1 MAFDPSLKKK
11 KKKKKAFD
19 LDAAL
24 AEDGSAAPAAPAGEE
39 VAVAKPV
46 KVKQASEENVPAF
59 DEADA
64 DRAAEK
70 AGRKAEALNM
80 DDLDL
85 DNLDSFG
92 DKKKKKKKKRKGDV
106 DGILDGADGAGA
118 EGGDENQENQASKG
132 GKEDGKTEK
141 KSSATGGSGDPWTGS
156 DRDYTYD
163 ELLKRVFTIIQEK
176 NPEMQARHTKGFVMR
191 PPQVVRSGTKKT
203 AFVNFMDIAKALHR
217 QPKHLLAFL
226 QAELGTVHHRRFKP
240 VDPQGQIPTEE
251 YRNRAPEIHQRV
263 RVLPHLPFPG
273 HHPEQGRPNLFPP
286 VHDLPFQVFSPVH
299 QDRFPGRH
307 WEAVGHAGK
316 ERVVGTLLT
325 HSVFMIKISHIYV
338 YLLSSQL

>member
-1 MAFDPSLKKK
+1 
-11 KKKKKAFD
+11 
-19 LDAAL
+19 
-24 AEDGSAAPAAPAGEE
+24 
-39 VAVAKPV
+39 
-46 KVKQASEENVPAF
+46 
-59 DEADA
+59 
-64 DRAAEK
+64 
-70 AGRKAEALNM
+70 M

-118 EGGDENQENQASKG
+118 EGGDENQENQ
-132 GKEDGKTEK
+132 
-141 KSSATGGSGDPWTGS
+141 GGSGDPWTGS

-226 QAELGTVHHRRFKP
+226 QAELGTVGTIDGSNQLILKGKFQQRNIETVLRKY
-240 VDPQGQIPTEE
+240 IKE
-251 YRNRAPEIHQRV
+251 YVFCHTCRSPDTILNKADRIFFLQCMTCHSKCSVQSIKTGFQAVTGKRSAMRAKNE
-263 RVLPHLPFPG
+263 
-273 HHPEQGRPNLFPP
+273 
-286 VHDLPFQVFSPVH
+286 
-299 QDRFPGRH
+299 
-307 WEAVGHAGK
+307 
-316 ERVVGTLLT
+316 
-325 HSVFMIKISHIYV
+325 
-338 YLLSSQL
+338 

>member
-1 MAFDPSLKKK
+1 MAEDEGLAFDPSLKKK

-24 AEDGSAAPAAPAGEE
+24 AEDSPAAAAPADDVSVPA
-39 VAVAKPV
+39 AVSSKG
-46 KVKQASEENVPAF
+46 SEPAF

-64 DRAAEK
+64 DRAAAK
-70 AGRKAEALNM
+70 AASKAEALNM

-92 DKKKKKKKKRKGDV
+92 DKKKKKKKKRKGEDAV
-106 DGILDGADGAGA
+106 AE
-118 EGGDENQENQASKG
+118 EGGEDPENQENQNA
-132 GKEDGKTEK
+132 
-141 KSSATGGSGDPWTGS
+141 GSGDPWTGS

-176 NPEMQARHTKGFVMR
+176 NPEMATRHAKGFVMR

-226 QAELGTVHHRRFKP
+226 QAELGTVGTIDGSNQLILKGKFQQRNIETVLRKY
-240 VDPQGQIPTEE
+240 IKE
-251 YRNRAPEIHQRV
+251 YVFCHTCRSPDTILNKDVRLFFLQCMTCHSKCSVQSIKTGFQAVTGKRSAMRAKNE
-263 RVLPHLPFPG
+263 
-273 HHPEQGRPNLFPP
+273 
-286 VHDLPFQVFSPVH
+286 
-299 QDRFPGRH
+299 
-307 WEAVGHAGK
+307 
-316 ERVVGTLLT
+316 
-325 HSVFMIKISHIYV
+325 
-338 YLLSSQL
+338 

>member
-118 EGGDENQENQASKG
+118 EGGDENQENQ
-132 GKEDGKTEK
+132 
-141 KSSATGGSGDPWTGS
+141 GGSGDPWTGS

-226 QAELGTVHHRRFKP
+226 QAELGTVGTIDGSNQLILKGKFQQRNIETVLRKY
-240 VDPQGQIPTEE
+240 IKE
-251 YRNRAPEIHQRV
+251 YVFCHTCRSPDTILNKADRIFFLQCMTCHSKCSVQSIKTGFQAVTGKRSALRAKNE
-263 RVLPHLPFPG
+263 
-273 HHPEQGRPNLFPP
+273 
-286 VHDLPFQVFSPVH
+286 
-299 QDRFPGRH
+299 
-307 WEAVGHAGK
+307 
-316 ERVVGTLLT
+316 
-325 HSVFMIKISHIYV
+325 
-338 YLLSSQL
+338 

>member
-1 MAFDPSLKKK
+1 MAEDEGLAFDPSLKKK

-24 AEDGSAAPAAPAGEE
+24 AEDSPAAAAPADDVSAPA
-39 VAVAKPV
+39 AVSSKG
-46 KVKQASEENVPAF
+46 SEPAF

-64 DRAAEK
+64 DRAAAK
-70 AGRKAEALNM
+70 AASKAEALNM

-92 DKKKKKKKKRKGDV
+92 DKKKKKKKKRKGEDAV
-106 DGILDGADGAGA
+106 GR
-118 EGGDENQENQASKG
+118 GGRRDPENQENQNA
-132 GKEDGKTEK
+132 
-141 KSSATGGSGDPWTGS
+141 GSGDPWTGS

-176 NPEMQARHTKGFVMR
+176 NPEMATRHAKGFVMR

-226 QAELGTVHHRRFKP
+226 QAELGTVGTIDGSNQLILKGKFQQRNIETVLRKY
-240 VDPQGQIPTEE
+240 IKE
-251 YRNRAPEIHQRV
+251 YVFCHTCRSPDTILNKDVRLFFLQCMPCHSKCSVQSIKTGFQAVTGKRSAMRAKNE
-263 RVLPHLPFPG
+263 
-273 HHPEQGRPNLFPP
+273 
-286 VHDLPFQVFSPVH
+286 
-299 QDRFPGRH
+299 
-307 WEAVGHAGK
+307 
-316 ERVVGTLLT
+316 
-325 HSVFMIKISHIYV
+325 
-338 YLLSSQL
+338 

>member
-1 MAFDPSLKKK
+1 MAEDEGLAFDPSLKKK

-24 AEDGSAAPAAPAGEE
+24 AEDSPAAAAPADDVSAPA
-39 VAVAKPV
+39 AVSSK
-46 KVKQASEENVPAF
+46 EPAF

-64 DRAAEK
+64 DRAAAK
-70 AGRKAEALNM
+70 AASKAEALNM

-92 DKKKKKKKKRKGDV
+92 DKKKKKKKKRKGEDAV
-106 DGILDGADGAGA
+106 AE
-118 EGGDENQENQASKG
+118 EGGEDPENQENQNA
-132 GKEDGKTEK
+132 
-141 KSSATGGSGDPWTGS
+141 GSGDPWTGS

-176 NPEMQARHTKGFVMR
+176 NPEMATRHAKGFVMR

-226 QAELGTVHHRRFKP
+226 QAELGTVGTIDGSNQLILKGKFQQRNIETVLRKY
-240 VDPQGQIPTEE
+240 IKE
-251 YRNRAPEIHQRV
+251 YVFCHTCRSPDTILNKDVRLFFLQCMTCHSKCSVQSIKTGFQAVTGKRSAMRAKNE
-263 RVLPHLPFPG
+263 
-273 HHPEQGRPNLFPP
+273 
-286 VHDLPFQVFSPVH
+286 
-299 QDRFPGRH
+299 
-307 WEAVGHAGK
+307 
-316 ERVVGTLLT
+316 
-325 HSVFMIKISHIYV
+325 
-338 YLLSSQL
+338 

>member
-118 EGGDENQENQASKG
+118 EGGDENQENQ
-132 GKEDGKTEK
+132 
-141 KSSATGGSGDPWTGS
+141 GGSGDPWTGS

-226 QAELGTVHHRRFKP
+226 QAELGTVGTIDGSNQLILKGKFQQRNIETVLRKY
-240 VDPQGQIPTEE
+240 IKE
-251 YRNRAPEIHQRV
+251 YVFCHTCRSPDTILNKADRIFFLQCMTCHSKCSVQSIKTGFQAVTGKRSTMRAKNE
-263 RVLPHLPFPG
+263 
-273 HHPEQGRPNLFPP
+273 
-286 VHDLPFQVFSPVH
+286 
-299 QDRFPGRH
+299 
-307 WEAVGHAGK
+307 
-316 ERVVGTLLT
+316 
-325 HSVFMIKISHIYV
+325 
-338 YLLSSQL
+338 

>member
-1 MAFDPSLKKK
+1 MAEDEGLAFDPSLKKK

-24 AEDGSAAPAAPAGEE
+24 ADDSGAAPGDDAPAAAAPAAPA
-39 VAVAKPV
+39 
-46 KVKQASEENVPAF
+46 ASKTSEPAF

-64 DRAAEK
+64 DRAAAK
-70 AGRKAEALNM
+70 AASKAEALNM

-92 DKKKKKKKKRKGDV
+92 DKKKKKKKKRKGEGD
-106 DGILDGADGAGA
+106 AGA
-118 EGGDENQENQASKG
+118 EEGAEDAENQENQQ
-132 GKEDGKTEK
+132 
-141 KSSATGGSGDPWTGS
+141 GSGDPWTGS

-176 NPEMQARHTKGFVMR
+176 NPEMAARHTKGFIMR

-226 QAELGTVHHRRFKP
+226 QAELGTVGTIDGSNQLILKGKFQQRNIETVLRKY
-240 VDPQGQIPTEE
+240 IKE
-251 YRNRAPEIHQRV
+251 YVFCHTCRSPDTILNKDARLFFLQCMTCHSKCSVQSIKTGFQAVTGKRSAMRAK
-263 RVLPHLPFPG
+263 
-273 HHPEQGRPNLFPP
+273 
-286 VHDLPFQVFSPVH
+286 
-299 QDRFPGRH
+299 
-307 WEAVGHAGK
+307 K
-316 ERVVGTLLT
+316 E
-325 HSVFMIKISHIYV
+325 
-338 YLLSSQL
+338 

>member
-1 MAFDPSLKKK
+1 MAEDEGLAFDPSLKKK

-24 AEDGSAAPAAPAGEE
+24 AEDSPAAAAPADDVSAPA
-39 VAVAKPV
+39 AVSSKG
-46 KVKQASEENVPAF
+46 SEPAF

-64 DRAAEK
+64 DRAAAK
-70 AGRKAEALNM
+70 AASKAEALNM

-92 DKKKKKKKKRKGDV
+92 DKKKKKKKKRKGEDAV
-106 DGILDGADGAGA
+106 AE
-118 EGGDENQENQASKG
+118 EGGEDPENQENQNA
-132 GKEDGKTEK
+132 
-141 KSSATGGSGDPWTGS
+141 GSGDPWTGS

-176 NPEMQARHTKGFVMR
+176 NPEMATRHAKGFVMR

-226 QAELGTVHHRRFKP
+226 QAELGTVGTIDGSNQLILKGKFQQRNIETVLRKY
-240 VDPQGQIPTEE
+240 IKE
-251 YRNRAPEIHQRV
+251 YVFCHTCRSPDTILNKDVRLFFLQCMTCHSKCSVQSIKTGFQAVTGKRSAMRAKNE
-263 RVLPHLPFPG
+263 
-273 HHPEQGRPNLFPP
+273 
-286 VHDLPFQVFSPVH
+286 
-299 QDRFPGRH
+299 
-307 WEAVGHAGK
+307 
-316 ERVVGTLLT
+316 
-325 HSVFMIKISHIYV
+325 
-338 YLLSSQL
+338 

>member
-106 DGILDGADGAGA
+106 DGILDGAEGAGA
-118 EGGDENQENQASKG
+118 EGGDENQENQ
-132 GKEDGKTEK
+132 
-141 KSSATGGSGDPWTGS
+141 GGSGDPWTGS

-226 QAELGTVHHRRFKP
+226 QAELGTVGTIDGSNQLILKGKFQQRNIETVLRKY
-240 VDPQGQIPTEE
+240 IKE
-251 YRNRAPEIHQRV
+251 YVFCHTCRSPDTILNKADRIFFLQCMTCHSKCSVQSIKTGFQAVTGKRSAMRAKNE
-263 RVLPHLPFPG
+263 
-273 HHPEQGRPNLFPP
+273 
-286 VHDLPFQVFSPVH
+286 
-299 QDRFPGRH
+299 
-307 WEAVGHAGK
+307 
-316 ERVVGTLLT
+316 
-325 HSVFMIKISHIYV
+325 
-338 YLLSSQL
+338 

>member
-118 EGGDENQENQASKG
+118 EGGDENQENQ
-132 GKEDGKTEK
+132 
-141 KSSATGGSGDPWTGS
+141 GGSGDPWTGS

-203 AFVNFMDIAKALHR
+203 AFVNFMDIAKAVHR

-226 QAELGTVHHRRFKP
+226 QAELGTVGTIDGSNQLILKGKFQQRNIETVLRKY
-240 VDPQGQIPTEE
+240 IKE
-251 YRNRAPEIHQRV
+251 YVFCHTCRSPDTILNKADRIFFLQCMTCHSKCSVQSIKTGFQAVTGKRSAMRAKNE
-263 RVLPHLPFPG
+263 
-273 HHPEQGRPNLFPP
+273 
-286 VHDLPFQVFSPVH
+286 
-299 QDRFPGRH
+299 
-307 WEAVGHAGK
+307 
-316 ERVVGTLLT
+316 
-325 HSVFMIKISHIYV
+325 
-338 YLLSSQL
+338 

>member
-1 MAFDPSLKKK
+1 MAEDEGLAFDPSLKK

-24 AEDGSAAPAAPAGEE
+24 AEDSPAAAAPADDVSAPA
-39 VAVAKPV
+39 AVSSKG
-46 KVKQASEENVPAF
+46 SEPAF

-64 DRAAEK
+64 DRAAAK
-70 AGRKAEALNM
+70 AASKAEALNM

-92 DKKKKKKKKRKGDV
+92 DKKKKKKKKRKGEDAV
-106 DGILDGADGAGA
+106 AE
-118 EGGDENQENQASKG
+118 EGGEDPENQENQ
-132 GKEDGKTEK
+132 
-141 KSSATGGSGDPWTGS
+141 SAGSGDPWTGS

-176 NPEMQARHTKGFVMR
+176 NPEMATRHAKGFVMR

-226 QAELGTVHHRRFKP
+226 QAELGTVGTIDGSNQLILKGKFQQRNIETVLRKY
-240 VDPQGQIPTEE
+240 IKE
-251 YRNRAPEIHQRV
+251 YVFCHTC
-263 RVLPHLPFPG
+263 LPG
-273 HHPEQGRPNLFPP
+273 HHPE
-286 VHDLPFQVFSPVH
+286 
-299 QDRFPGRH
+299 
-307 WEAVGHAGK
+307 
-316 ERVVGTLLT
+316 
-325 HSVFMIKISHIYV
+325 
-338 YLLSSQL
+338 